1 MMRIV
6 PPCSTIKSRP
16 VPSLAVA
23 KSKGFVSPATNI
35 FNANIGGALEESAAT
50 HVDDASVIPRKKQ
63 KNYSLGSD
71 VTGIWH

>member
-6 PPCSTIKSRP
+6 PPCSTTKSRP

-35 FNANIGGALEESAAT
+35 FNANVGGALEESAAT
-50 HVDDASVIPRKKQ
+50 DVDDATVIPRRNRKTTA
-63 KNYSLGSD
+63 L
-71 VTGIWH
+71 VLT